1 VGSVKV
7 ILLDTHAAI
16 WFTTDAGLGKR
27 SQAIADK
34 ALAEDDL
41 AISAVSFWEISMLIA
56 KRRLR
61 SLDSATESR
70 KRVLDSGVNE
80 IPLTG
85 DIAIL
90 AGNLEGLHGDP
101 ADRFIIATA
110 MAHDAMLLTADQ
122 HLLEWRSRLRRQ
134 DAHK

>member
-1 VGSVKV
+1 
-7 ILLDTHAAI
+7 
-16 WFTTDAGLGKR
+16 
-27 SQAIADK
+27 
-34 ALAEDDL
+34 
-41 AISAVSFWEISMLIA
+41 MLIA